1 MDQILLVEN
10 DLYFAQ
16 DVMKYF
22 EQNKI
27 PYRFETDGLHAL
39 NAVHEKLPA
48 VVIADKELPNIDGLS
63 LSKFIKLDEKFSKI
77 KFLLLISSSADELSL
92 EAGLDIDAIIE
103 KPISPKELV
112 ERLISVLQGDDN

>member
-27 PYRFETDGLHAL
+27 PYHFETDGLHAL
-39 NAVHEKLPA
+39 NAVREKLPA
-48 VVIADKELPNIDGLS
+48 VVIADKELPSIDGLS

-77 KFLLLISSSADELSL
+77 KFLLLISSAADELSL

-103 KPISPKELV
+103 KPISPK
-112 ERLISVLQGDDN
+112 